1 MQHRE
6 FPKVSF
12 TGAGLKLPATASKLN
27 SINTALAGTLLLCL
41 SQAASAVEI
50 APYFHSWGGSLIE
63 AKNTTGMN
71 SAILAFAV
79 TRGSCVMDTGF
90 QEKLPD
96 ARNYAAAGG
105 RLLLSFGGSSG
116 VYAEVACTDD
126 NRLFS
131 LMEKVMTDS
140 GIRRLDFDIEGHQL
154 LNTEATARRARV
166 LARLQAKYPDLY
178 ISFSLPGWLRGF
190 NPVSLDLLRTTIS
203 AGVRIDMVNVMAQS
217 FGMDNLRTMVV
228 PSTMAQAVIMTFQ
241 STAGQMASIFPNK
254 TQTQLYAMMGM
265 TPMIGKNDDGS
276 VFTLDDA
283 KTIANFAK
291 QNGVGM
297 ISYWSYQRDQAQ
309 TYSGATDLNTYTGVA
324 QWQFQ
329 YHSLFKTAEGY
340 AAPAPAAPAAAPL
353 ACGSTNWVQGKQYS
367 AGSMVTYSNGN
378 VYNAKFANPGYDPTI
393 STYFWAPANCAGAA
407 PAPAAT
413 CSASSWVMGKQYAAG
428 STVTYSNGSKYIAK
442 FANPGYNPSIS
453 TYFWSWYAC

>member
-1 MQHRE
+1 MQHRV
-6 FPKVSF
+6 FSKVSSA
-12 TGAGLKLPATASKLN
+12 GAALKSTRSASRLN
-27 SINTALAGTLLLCL
+27 RINTALAGTFLLCL

-50 APYFHSWGGSLIE
+50 APYFHSWGGSLID
-63 AKNTTGMN
+63 AKNNTGMN

-96 ARNYAAAGG
+96 ARKYVAAGG
-105 RLLLSFGGSSG
+105 RLLLSFGGSAG
-116 VYAEVACTDD
+116 VYAEIACTDD
-126 NRLFS
+126 NQLFWM
-131 LMEKVMTDS
+131 MEKVMTDS

-154 LNTEATARRARV
+154 LNTDATARRARV

-178 ISFSLPGWLRGF
+178 ISFSLPSWLRGF
-190 NPVSLDLLRTTIS
+190 NSTSMDLLRTTLN

-217 FGMDNLRTMVV
+217 FGLDTIRTMVV
-228 PSTMAQAVIMTFQ
+228 PSTVAQAVIVTFQ
-241 STAGQMASIFPNK
+241 STAAQMASIFPNK
-254 TQTQLYAMMGM
+254 NQTQLYAMMGVS
-265 TPMIGKNDDGS
+265 PMIGKNDDGS

-283 KTIANFAK
+283 KTVANFAK

-309 TYSGATDLNTYTGVA
+309 TYSGATDLNNYTGVA

-329 YHSLFKTAEGY
+329 YHSIFKTAEGW

-353 ACGSTNWVQGKQYS
+353 ACGSSNWVEGRQYS

-378 VYNAKFANPGYDPTI
+378 LYSAKFANPGYNPTI

-407 PAPAAT
+407 PAPAPS
-413 CSASSWVMGKQYAAG
+413 CSASNWVVGKQYAAG
-428 STVTYSNGSKYIAK
+428 SVVTYSNGSKYIAK
-442 FANPGYNPSIS
+442 FANPGYNPTIS